1 MEKTGK
7 GDGEEKEGRK
17 VMGAERKGD
26 RETKKCRGGQGR

>member
-26 RETKKCRGGQGR
+26 RETKKCSGGQGR